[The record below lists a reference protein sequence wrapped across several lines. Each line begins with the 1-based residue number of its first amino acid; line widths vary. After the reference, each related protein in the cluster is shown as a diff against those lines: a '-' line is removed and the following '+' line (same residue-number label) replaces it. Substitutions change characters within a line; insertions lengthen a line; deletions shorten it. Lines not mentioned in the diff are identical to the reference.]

1 MLIHQVVQDAATFR
15 LDETAQGHAGVDGH
29 SETLLSQTD
38 FDLSSVSKPAA
49 SSTLAVD
56 HRRPD
61 AESTCPLVFNV

>member
-15 LDETAQGHAGVDGH
+15 LDETAQGHAGVGGH
-29 SETLLSQTD
+29 SETLLSPID
-38 FDLSSVSKPAA
+38 LDLSSAA

-56 HRRPD
+56 PRRPD